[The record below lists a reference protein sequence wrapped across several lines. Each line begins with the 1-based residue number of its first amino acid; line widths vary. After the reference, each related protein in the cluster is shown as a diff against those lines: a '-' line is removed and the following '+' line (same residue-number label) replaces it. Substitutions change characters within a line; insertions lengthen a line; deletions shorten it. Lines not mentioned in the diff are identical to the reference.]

1 MANYGSA
8 PGAQE
13 GYAYTVRLAPFF
25 APALLAIIALADFVS
40 TRDSWLVE

>member
-8 PGAQE
+8 LGAQE

-25 APALLAIIALADFVS
+25 APALLAIIALADFCFNQGF
-40 TRDSWLVE
+40 LVG